1 MRLPPPPTPLLWC
14 LRGGGLGRAAPPAFP
29 TPHGMPP
36 VPARRDTVYSERPGV
51 DCSDSRHGAGRG
63 NERYGTVHRAWIA
76 SYLPEVYCASHDSFN
91 PTPPARR
98 SRPSR
103 LVDQRLDLVDRPRF
117 PRTSPTRVPLCQA
130 ALSPCR
136 AHGLRA
142 LTSGPP
148 ARPAAARVPANAG
161 RQRHQHPARWA
172 AVDAERRR
180 NAAPQNSPPLL
191 STAATAAA
199 SPPAARPPR
208 PGGHRPPCRRPRQG
222 SAPCRAARP
231 AVAAAPRS
239 PLHRC
244 CPDPHGR
251 PLHGRK
257 PAQRVHRR
265 CPVGHRR
272 RRGAGRRRRHPP
284 PPASPL
290 SKSIAAAARRAVPH
304 TGGPPAPCGAPPPPS
319 VVAAPPPHHPPPLLP
334 LGGVV

>member
-14 LRGGGLGRAAPPAFP
+14 MRGGGLGRAAPPASP

-130 ALSPCR
+130 ALSPYR
-136 AHGLRA
+136 AHGL
-142 LTSGPP
+142 
-148 ARPAAARVPANAG
+148 
-161 RQRHQHPARWA
+161 
-172 AVDAERRR
+172 
-180 NAAPQNSPPLL
+180 QNPPPLL

-208 PGGHRPPCRRPRQG
+208 PGGDRPPCRRPRQG
-222 SAPCRAARP
+222 SAPCQAARP

-244 CPDPHGR
+244 CSDPLRR

-257 PAQRVHRR
+257 QAQRV
-265 CPVGHRR
+265 R
-272 RRGAGRRRRHPP
+272 RRGPGGPPPTPRCWP
-284 PPASPL
+284 PPAPPPAPAPPL

-319 VVAAPPPHHPPPLLP
+319 VVAAPPPHPAPSLLP
-334 LGGVV
+334 LGGVA